1 MRKTLF
7 LLFSIIINVGCANA
21 LMADDRILVKGLFA
35 GSAVL
40 EVNGTARLLKEGST
54 SPEGITL
61 VQATSQFATIQQ
73 NGQTQKMALNT
84 DVGANYGEAA
94 IPSINLERQADGHFT
109 TTGKVND
116 RWVEFMVDTG
126 ATNVTLNSF
135 TAEQMGIDYANGTP
149 VDVATAQ
156 GSIKAFEVVLNSVA
170 VGDVSLSNV
179 SAFVIKGRFPRV
191 VLLGNT
197 FLSRVDMQMDN
208 ATLTLQNK
216 N

>member
-7 LLFSIIINVGCANA
+7 LPFSITISFGLANT
-21 LMADDRILVKGLFA
+21 LVADDRILVKGLFA

-40 EVNGTARLLKEGST
+40 EVNGTARLLKEGRT

-61 VQATSQFATIQQ
+61 VQATSQFATIEH
-73 NGQTQKMALNT
+73 NGQTQKMVLNN
-84 DVGANYGEAA
+84 DVGANYDATQS
-94 IPSINLERQADGHFT
+94 PSINLMRQADGHFIA
-109 TTGKVND
+109 TGKVND

-135 TAEQMGIDYANGTP
+135 TAEQMGIDYSKGTP
-149 VDVATAQ
+149 VELTTAQ

-170 VGDVSLSNV
+170 VGDVGLSNV
-179 SAFVIKGRFPRV
+179 SAFVIEGRFPRV

-197 FLSRVDMQMDN
+197 FLSRVDMQVDN
-208 ATLTLQNK
+208 STMTLQNK